1 MDEDKTPQKTENN
14 QSKEN
19 PNEEVSKFLKITL
32 IIIYLKY
39 SQEK

>member
-19 PNEEVSKFLKITL
+19 PKEEVSKPLIIIS

>member
-14 QSKEN
+14 QSKEI
-19 PNEEVSKFLKITL
+19 PNEEVSKFLKITI